1 MSEQHLVLER
11 FVQTVLNQQ
20 GDKLSKEVYE
30 ECSERCKEIVYTLD
44 ITKKTI
50 RVRSHE
56 GPLRFAS
63 RLRVAGLWR
72 GARVCVEFYSFLLF
86 LEFVFT

>member
-50 RVRSHE
+50 TDGIGIMADE
-56 GPLRFAS
+56 
-63 RLRVAGLWR
+63 
-72 GARVCVEFYSFLLF
+72 LF
-86 LEFVFT
+86 LYHVKYCNVLVLLSFCI